1 MRFNGVHSASI
12 FNILNGVQWNSRE
25 SSGTI
30 VSGNGVLHHPIYGI
44 FRENMIEHDD
54 TPPDLGVFLDKPI
67 MMI

>member
-1 MRFNGVHSASI
+1 MEFTRLQSLISWMEFNGIQGKVVE
-12 FNILNGVQWNSRE
+12 LLCLEMWYY
-25 SSGTI
+25 
-30 VSGNGVLHHPIYGI
+30 HPIYGI